1 MRIVAFNV
9 RRFVRMFARNGV
21 YDCEKLQVKLLH
33 SCQDS
38 LLKEQITSIESVV
51 ESCPHCADRK
61 LIKYGKRRSD
71 YHDVFTDHKLTIGR
85 KRCPDCGYE
94 PSSTIKTI
102 LGESMSPDLIRL
114 QTELGANHTY
124 RESQEIFSI
133 FSRSKRY
140 INNHDRI
147 KHTAEK
153 VGNQIKAL
161 HQTESIVLSSEIA
174 EELIINIDGGH
185 INTTEE
191 GKKSFEAMTA
201 VIYRPEALVSN
212 SKETRNTLTSKH
224 CSASALDD
232 GQKQMINNT
241 IVAAIKQGLSPQTKI
256 TALCDGADNCWKIVD
271 ALTPLCTSVTHIL
284 DWFHLSMK
292 IQNIALPEELKPKL
306 VKIKWHLWRGKT
318 ENALKRLDSL
328 IDACPK
334 KDKQRVEKLKNY
346 IENNTDKIVDYRE
359 RQKNG
364 WVFTS
369 NLAESTVESLIN
381 QRCKGQQHMRWSR
394 EGLDPLLQL
403 RAAIGFN
410 DWNKNWKT
418 AVMNAI
424 SAE

>member
-1 MRIVAFNV
+1 MSKKYRIVFEC
-9 RRFVRMFARNGV
+9 
-21 YDCEKLQVKLLH
+21 YDSSQNTQHVLSKTVIMEGSIKKPEDLFDFGFSHEQQVKLLH

-191 GKKSFEAMTA
+191 GKK
-201 VIYRPEALVSN
+201 VL
-212 SKETRNTLTSKH
+212 
-224 CSASALDD
+224 
-232 GQKQMINNT
+232 KQ
-241 IVAAIKQGLSPQTKI
+241 
-256 TALCDGADNCWKIVD
+256 
-271 ALTPLCTSVTHIL
+271 
-284 DWFHLSMK
+284 
-292 IQNIALPEELKPKL
+292 
-306 VKIKWHLWRGKT
+306 
-318 ENALKRLDSL
+318 
-328 IDACPK
+328 
-334 KDKQRVEKLKNY
+334 
-346 IENNTDKIVDYRE
+346 
-359 RQKNG
+359 
-364 WVFTS
+364 
-369 NLAESTVESLIN
+369 
-381 QRCKGQQHMRWSR
+381 
-394 EGLDPLLQL
+394 
-403 RAAIGFN
+403 
-410 DWNKNWKT
+410 
-418 AVMNAI
+418 
-424 SAE
+424 